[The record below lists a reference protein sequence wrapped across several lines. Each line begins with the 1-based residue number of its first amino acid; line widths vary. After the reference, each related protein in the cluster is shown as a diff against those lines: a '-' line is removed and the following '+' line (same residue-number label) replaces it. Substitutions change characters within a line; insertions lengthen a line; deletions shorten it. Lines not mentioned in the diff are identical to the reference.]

1 MQIVPTFPLPY
12 YTVSCT
18 LDGRPYVFTF
28 TYSTREDRWYFDL
41 ADVDGNDIVLGTKV
55 TPSFDLLGRFRYLA
69 SCPQGAFIALPNAT
83 SQDDTPP
90 GLNELSVTARVQ
102 LIYATAAEF
111 AQMVAG
117 TFVP

>member
-1 MQIVPTFPLPY
+1 MQIIPTSALPY
-12 YTVSCT
+12 YTMTCT
-18 LDGRPYVFTF
+18 LDGRPYIFTF

-55 TPSFDLLGRFRYLA
+55 TPSTDLLGRFRYLA
-69 SCPQGAFIALPNAT
+69 SCPQGTIIASVNAT

-90 GLNELSVTARVQ
+90 GLQELGVPSRVQ
-102 LIYATAAEF
+102 LVYVTTTDL
-111 AQMVAG
+111 AQIAAG